1 MVDELASTAVI
12 LHDLSAVGEDMGN
25 ISGKSWCLFLT
36 RM

>member
-1 MVDELASTAVI
+1 MVDELAFTAVI
-12 LHDLSAVGEDMGN
+12 LPDQSTVGEDMGN